1 MEALFR
7 EIESVCTAERG
18 ADMKQYTTFKI
29 GGRAALLAKPDSA
42 KTLCRVLE
50 ISKEIPHA
58 VIGNGSN
65 LLVGDGGF
73 PGVLIRIGSDMAEVR
88 QEGNRLIAAAGASL
102 AAVSRVAMEAGLSGM
117 APLAGI
123 PGTVGGAVMMNAGA
137 YGGEMRD
144 VVSSVKC
151 LLPDGTEEVSE
162 EHGFSYRHSRYQEIG
177 AIVTEVTF
185 SLTPGASAQIREEME
200 ALAQK
205 RREKQPLNL
214 PSAGSAFKRPK
225 DGYAAEMI
233 DKAGLRGFSVGGAA
247 VSEKHAGFVVNTG
260 GATARDVQTLLAKVQ
275 EKVFEKYGVMLEP
288 EIRFLGDFT

>member
-1 MEALFR
+1 MEALFQ
-7 EIESVCTAERG
+7 EIESLARTERE
-18 ADMKQYTTFKI
+18 ADMRQYTTFKI
-29 GGRAALLAKPDSA
+29 GGKAALMAFPKRTADVLRMLA
-42 KTLCRVLE
+42 LCKNV
-50 ISKEIPHA
+50 PHA

-65 LLVGDGGF
+65 LLVGDAGF
-73 PGVLIRIGSDMAEVR
+73 RGVIIRIGSEMGEIR
-88 QEGNRLIAAAGASL
+88 TEGNRIFAGAGASL
-102 AAVSRVAMEAGLSGM
+102 AAVSRAAMEAGLSGM

-144 VVSSVKC
+144 VV
-151 LLPDGTEEVSE
+151 EEVTYILDGNVEKSR
-162 EHGFSYRHSRYQEIG
+162 EHGFSYRHSRYMDIG
-177 AIVTEVTF
+177 AIVTEVVF
-185 SLTPGASAQIREEME
+185 SLSVGDKEEIRAEME

-247 VSEKHAGFVVNTG
+247 VSEKHAGFVVNQG
-260 GATARDVQTLLAKVQ
+260 GATAKDVKTLLEKVQ
-275 EKVFEKYGVMLEP
+275 ETVFEKYGVKLEP

>member
-1 MEALFR
+1 MEALFQ
-7 EIESVCTAERG
+7 EIESLARTERE
-18 ADMKQYTTFKI
+18 ADMRQYTTFKI
-29 GGRAALLAKPDSA
+29 GGKAALMAFPKCTADVLRMLA
-42 KTLCRVLE
+42 LCKNV
-50 ISKEIPHA
+50 PHA

-65 LLVGDGGF
+65 LLVGDAGF
-73 PGVLIRIGSDMAEVR
+73 RGVIIRIGSEMGEIR
-88 QEGNRLIAAAGASL
+88 TEGNRIFAGAGASL
-102 AAVSRVAMEAGLSGM
+102 AAVSRAAMEAGLSGM

-144 VVSSVKC
+144 VV
-151 LLPDGTEEVSE
+151 EEVTYILDGNVEKSR
-162 EHGFSYRHSRYQEIG
+162 EHGFSYRHSRYMDMG
-177 AIVTEVTF
+177 AIVTEVVF
-185 SLTPGASAQIREEME
+185 SLSVGDKEEIRAEME

-247 VSEKHAGFVVNTG
+247 VSEKHAGFVVNQG
-260 GATARDVQTLLAKVQ
+260 GATAKDVKTLLEKVQ
-275 EKVFEKYGVMLEP
+275 ETVFEKYGVKLEP

>member
-7 EIESVCTAERG
+7 EIESICAAERG
-18 ADMKQYTTFKI
+18 ADMRQYTTFKI
-29 GGRAALLAKPDSA
+29 GGKAALLAKPDSA
-42 KTLCRVLE
+42 DKVRRVLT
-50 ISKEIPHA
+50 ICKEIPHA

-73 PGVLIRIGSDMAEVR
+73 PGVIIRIGSEMGDVR
-88 QEGNRLIAAAGASL
+88 REGNTLIAAAGASL
-102 AAVSRVAMEAGLSGM
+102 AAVSRTAMEAGLCGM

-144 VVSSVKC
+144 VVEAVTY
-151 LLPDGTEEVSE
+151 LLPDGTAETSKN
-162 EHGFSYRHSRYQEIG
+162 HGFSYRHSRYQEIG
-177 AIVTEVTF
+177 AIVTEVVF
-185 SLTPGASAQIREEME
+185 ALTPGLREEIRAQME
-200 ALAQK
+200 TLAQK
-205 RREKQPLNL
+205 RRDMQPLHL

-225 DGYAAEMI
+225 EGFAAEMI

-260 GATARDVQTLLAKVQ
+260 GATARDVKMLLLKVQ
-275 EKVFEKYGVMLEP
+275 EKVFEIYGVKLEP

>member
-7 EIESVCTAERG
+7 EIESICVAERG
-18 ADMKQYTTFKI
+18 ADMRQYTTFKI
-29 GGRAALLAKPDSA
+29 GGQAALLAKPDSA
-42 KTLCRVLE
+42 DKVRRVLE
-50 ISKEIPHA
+50 ICKSVPHA

-73 PGVLIRIGSDMAEVR
+73 PGVLIRIGSEMSDVR

-144 VVSSVKC
+144 VVESVTC
-151 LLPDGTEEVSE
+151 ILPDGTIEKSE
-162 EHGFSYRHSRYQEIG
+162 DHGFSYRHSRYQEIG
-177 AIVTEVTF
+177 AVVTEVVF
-185 SLTPGASAQIREEME
+185 LLSPGNPKEIRAEME
-200 ALAQK
+200 TLAQK
-205 RREKQPLNL
+205 RREKQPLHL

-225 DGYAAEMI
+225 DGFAAAMI
-233 DKAGLRGFSVGGAA
+233 DEAGLRGFSVGGAA

-260 GATARDVQTLLAKVQ
+260 GATAQDVKLLLLKVQ
-275 EKVFEKYGVMLEP
+275 EKVFEKYGVELEP

>member
-7 EIESVCTAERG
+7 EIESLARTERE
-18 ADMKQYTTFKI
+18 ADMRQYTTFKI
-29 GGRAALLAKPDSA
+29 GGKAALMAFPESTESVLRILA
-42 KTLCRVLE
+42 LCKNV
-50 ISKEIPHA
+50 PHA

-73 PGVLIRIGSDMAEVR
+73 RGVIIRIGSEMGKIR
-88 QEGNRLIAAAGASL
+88 TEGNRIFAGAGASL
-102 AAVSRVAMEAGLSGM
+102 AAVSRAAMEAGLSGM

-144 VVSSVKC
+144 VVEEVTC
-151 LLPDGTEEVSE
+151 ILPDGNVEKSR
-162 EHGFSYRHSRYQEIG
+162 EHGFSYRHSRYMDMG
-177 AIVTEVTF
+177 AIVTEVVF
-185 SLTPGASAQIREEME
+185 SLSTGDKEEIRAEME

-205 RREKQPLNL
+205 RRDKQPLNL

-225 DGYAAEMI
+225 DGFAAEMI

-247 VSEKHAGFVVNTG
+247 VSEKHAGFVVNQG
-260 GATARDVQTLLAKVQ
+260 GATAKDVKTLLEKVQ
-275 EKVFEKYGVMLEP
+275 EKVFEKYGVKLEP

>member
-1 MEALFR
+1 MEALFQ
-7 EIESVCTAERG
+7 EIESLVRTERE
-18 ADMKQYTTFKI
+18 ADMRQYTTFKI
-29 GGRAALLAKPDSA
+29 GGKAALMAFPKRTADVLRMLA
-42 KTLCRVLE
+42 LCKNV
-50 ISKEIPHA
+50 PHA

-65 LLVGDGGF
+65 LLVGDAGF
-73 PGVLIRIGSDMAEVR
+73 RGVIIRIGSEMGEIR
-88 QEGNRLIAAAGASL
+88 TEGNRIFAGAGASL
-102 AAVSRVAMEAGLSGM
+102 AAVSRAAMDAGLSGM

-144 VVSSVKC
+144 VV
-151 LLPDGTEEVSE
+151 EEVTYILDGNVEKSR
-162 EHGFSYRHSRYQEIG
+162 EHGFSYRHSRYMDIG
-177 AIVTEVTF
+177 AIVTEVVF
-185 SLTPGASAQIREEME
+185 SLSVGDKEEIRAEME

-247 VSEKHAGFVVNTG
+247 VSEKHAGFVVNQG
-260 GATARDVQTLLAKVQ
+260 GATAKDVKTLLEKVQ
-275 EKVFEKYGVMLEP
+275 ETVFEKYGVKLEP